1 MVNFGSGETIK
12 IGRSA
17 VFGHSSFSGHPRVL
31 EFVNLWFP
39 AFVGTLL
46 VDGQSLLQQRVH
58 LEMQRAAAQLQA
70 ETVS

>member
-1 MVNFGSGETIK
+1 MVNFGSGETILL
-12 IGRSA
+12 GRPS

-39 AFVGTLL
+39 AFVGILL

-70 ETVS
+70 KTVS